1 MVVGKTTLAKL
12 INPEVMADMI
22 SAKLPNAIRFA
33 PLAHVETKLVGQ
45 AGDTLTVPKFTYI
58 GDATDVAEGEP
69 IPLDQLGTT
78 KSVMKIKK
86 AAKGI
91 EITDEAVLSG
101 LGDPIG
107 EGSRQLLMAIANKV
121 DNDIL
126 ALAKTATQKA
136 TAAPTT
142 VANLQAA
149 LDIFNDEDT
158 VNYVMVM
165 NPADAA
171 KLRADAGQNWLSGT
185 ELGAQ
190 ALVTGAIG
198 EVLGVQIV
206 RSRKLAVGEGFIVA
220 VSAENTEEDD
230 DARYGAFVI
239 NLKRNAQVES
249 DRDIVRKTTVVT
261 ADEHYGVYLYDD
273 TKVVRFGA

>member
-12 INPEVMADMI
+12 INPEVMSDMI
-22 SAKLPNAIRFA
+22 SAKLPNAIRFS
-33 PLAHVETKLVGQ
+33 PLATVETKLVGQ

-58 GDATDVAEGEP
+58 GDATDVAEGEA

-78 KSVMKIKK
+78 KAEMKIKK

-136 TAAPTT
+136 AAAPTT

-149 LDIFNDEDT
+149 LDLFKDEDA

-171 KLRADAGQNWLSGT
+171 KLRADAGQHWLSGT

-206 RSRKLAVGEGFIVA
+206 RSRKLIAGEGFIVA
-220 VSAENTEEDD
+220 VSAEDTETDD
-230 DARYGAFVI
+230 NARYGAFVI
-239 NLKRNAQVES
+239 NLKRNAQVET

>member
-22 SAKLPNAIRFA
+22 SAKLPNAIRFS
-33 PLAHVETKLVGQ
+33 PLATVETKLVGQ
-45 AGDTLTVPKFTYI
+45 AGDTLTVAKFTYI
-58 GDATDVAEGEP
+58 GDATNVAEGEA

-78 KSVMKIKK
+78 KAEMKIKK

-136 TAAPTT
+136 AAVPTT

-171 KLRADAGQNWLSGT
+171 KLRTDAGQNWLSGT

-206 RSRKLAVGEGFIVA
+206 RSRKLAAGEGFIVA